1 MSKIHLEIFD
11 KDRQEVYKLL
21 THFKPYGYLAGGTA
35 LSLQINHRKSFD
47 FDIFVYK
54 PISTKL
60 RLEVKRLFGNNKY
73 YVNSED
79 QMSFALRSGINLT
92 FLWYYYPP
100 LFSFIQ
106 TDSIPL
112 SSVRDIAADK
122 AHTIGRRAVWRDYV
136 DFFFLFKKDI
146 ATVETVIS
154 DAKKKFKGEF
164 NETLFLQQLSYF
176 KDIRESP
183 IEFIG
188 ESYPKQTIQS
198 FLAMH
203 VESYL
208 KKVLNKSRNP

>member
-11 KDRQEVYKLL
+11 KERQEVFELL
-21 THFKPYGYLAGGTA
+21 SNFNPSGYLAGGTA

-54 PISTKL
+54 QISTKL
-60 RLEVKRLFGNNKY
+60 RLEVKRLFGNNNY

-79 QMSFALRSGINLT
+79 QMSFALSNGINIT
-92 FLWYYYPP
+92 FLWYYYQP

-106 TDSIPL
+106 TNSIPL
-112 SSVRDIAADK
+112 LSVRDIAADK

-146 ATVETVIS
+146 VTIETVIS
-154 DAKKKFKGEF
+154 DAKKKFDGEF
-164 NETLFLQQLSYF
+164 NEALFLQQLSYF

-188 ESYPKQTIQS
+188 KSYTKQTIQS
-198 FLAMH
+198 FLENY
-203 VESYL
+203 VKDYINRIV
-208 KKVLNKSRNP
+208 KKK